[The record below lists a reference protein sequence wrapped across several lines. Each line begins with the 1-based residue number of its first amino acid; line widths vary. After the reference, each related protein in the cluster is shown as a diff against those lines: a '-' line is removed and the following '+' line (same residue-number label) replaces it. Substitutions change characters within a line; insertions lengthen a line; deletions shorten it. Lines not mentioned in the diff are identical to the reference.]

1 MERSPP
7 LMMDTFFIP
16 HAMSAHSFE
25 TTESRPFLRSWKE
38 VVKMPKPKSI
48 LIVSAHWDTS
58 HPTVNVSHHNE
69 TMYDFANN
77 FPAFL
82 YQVKYPAPG
91 APQLGL
97 RVKELLIKS
106 GFETVDEDGDRGLD
120 HAAWFPLMLM
130 YPEADIPVCELS
142 VQSSKDGTH
151 HYHVGKALSPLREE
165 GVLIIGSGGATNNVA
180 AIPQEEGEVLPWALH
195 FNNWLKDSLLSGRHE
210 DVIDYE
216 KKAPYAKMAHP
227 EPDHFYPLLVA
238 LGASGKGSKAELI
251 HQSWGARCLSFASF
265 RFSNIP

>member
-16 HAMSAHSFE
+16 HAMSPHSFE
-25 TTESRPFLRSWKE
+25 TTELRPFLRSWKE

-82 YQVKYPAPG
+82 YQGHHTMLLPLTVMWVNAGSLLVKYPAPG

-106 GFETVDEDGDRGLD
+106 GFETVDEDGGRGLD

-151 HYHVGKALSPLREE
+151 HYHIGKALSPLRE

-195 FNNWLKDSLLSGRHE
+195 FNNWLKDSLLSG
-210 DVIDYE
+210 
-216 KKAPYAKMAHP
+216 
-227 EPDHFYPLLVA
+227 
-238 LGASGKGSKAELI
+238 S
-251 HQSWGARCLSFASF
+251 
-265 RFSNIP
+265 